1 MGKTVTV
8 FSDVA
13 ETKSQIRQFE
23 LKSIKDSV
31 KEKTLTESLKTYI
44 DIPIITTK
52 TSNSFYMFVKRV
64 FDIIIGLVGSIILVP
79 IMAVVK
85 IVSVVNGDKDPIL
98 FKQKRI
104 GKDGKDI
111 YIYKIRSMVPNAEQV
126 LENLMKENEEIKAEY
141 EKNKKLENDPRI
153 TKIGAF
159 IRKTSLDEFG
169 QFVNILKGEMSVVG
183 PRPYLIR
190 EKKDMGKYYR
200 DIVESKPGLTGLW
213 QVEGRSDRGFE
224 NRCRLDKF
232 YNDHKGIWF
241 DLEIFFKTFAVVIK
255 RKGAR

>member
-1 MGKTVTV
+1 MGKAVTV

-13 ETKSQIRQFE
+13 EAQSQIRTVE
-23 LKSIKDSV
+23 LKQIKDSV
-31 KEKTLTESLKTYI
+31 KEKTLTESLKAYT
-44 DIPIITTK
+44 DIPTINNENL
-52 TSNSFYMFVKRV
+52 NSFYMFFKRV
-64 FDIIIGLVGSIILVP
+64 FDIIIGLVGSIILLP
-79 IMAVVK
+79 IMAIVK
-85 IVSVVNGDKDPIL
+85 IVSVVHGDKESII

-104 GKDGKDI
+104 GKGGKEI
-111 YIYKIRSMVPNAEQV
+111 YIYKIRSMVPNAEEV
-126 LENLMKENEEIKAEY
+126 LENLMRENEHIKEEY
-141 EKNKKLENDPRI
+141 ERNKKIENDPRV

-213 QVEGRSDRGFE
+213 QVEGRSDMGFE

-232 YNDHKGIWF
+232 YNNHKGIWL
-241 DLEIFFKTFAVVIK
+241 DLKIFFKTFVVVLK